1 MLPVVYSIHLI
12 VAKMSLA
19 LQPRYGTNEIIQLD
33 PRKGE
38 RNYSILIINPNT
50 STHMTEALKPILAS
64 MNYQDVHFEYFTA
77 PDSSVEI
84 DGVEIEPIASI
95 NNAEESCKSALNCW
109 PVREFISHYDAF
121 LVACYSAHPFVG
133 RLRGDIAASEGASS
147 TRNKYVTGIFE
158 ASITAALSLVSGFA
172 LQDPINPA
180 EKLQKYQEKGSFGI
194 VTTGSAWKEEL
205 TNAVQGALGYDYED
219 GSSMHF
225 AGVETTGLTAVE
237 LHTTEPE
244 EVRRRIIDATRNL
257 LRNSESR
264 VKVVCL
270 GCAGMAGMEEAV
282 REGCTQE
289 YGHPEGQRVRIVDGV
304 VAGAGNLI
312 TALKA
317 GF

>member
-1 MLPVVYSIHLI
+1 MT
-12 VAKMSLA
+12 SLG
-19 LQPRYGTNEIIQLD
+19 LRYDASEILQLD
-33 PRKGE
+33 PTKGE
-38 RNYSILIINPNT
+38 RDYSILIINPNT

-77 PDSSVEI
+77 PDSIVEV
-84 DGVEIEPIASI
+84 DGVEIVPIASI
-95 NNAEESCKSALNCW
+95 NNAEESCKSSLNCW
-109 PVREFISHYDAF
+109 PVRDFIGHYDAF

-133 RLRGDIAASEGASS
+133 RLRDDIATSEEASS

-172 LQDPINPA
+172 LNEHDPMNPEA
-180 EKLQKYQEKGSFGI
+180 RPQKYQQKGSFGI

-270 GCAGMAGMEEAV
+270 GCAGMAGMEQAV
-282 REGCTQE
+282 REGCIQE
-289 YGHPEGQRVRIVDGV
+289 YGTEGQRVRIVDGV

>member
-1 MLPVVYSIHLI
+1 
-12 VAKMSLA
+12 
-19 LQPRYGTNEIIQLD
+19 
-33 PRKGE
+33 
-38 RNYSILIINPNT
+38 
-50 STHMTEALKPILAS
+50 
-64 MNYQDVHFEYFTA
+64 
-77 PDSSVEI
+77 
-84 DGVEIEPIASI
+84 
-95 NNAEESCKSALNCW
+95 
-109 PVREFISHYDAF
+109 
-121 LVACYSAHPFVG
+121 
-133 RLRGDIAASEGASS
+133 
-147 TRNKYVTGIFE
+147 
-158 ASITAALSLVSGFA
+158 
-172 LQDPINPA
+172 
-180 EKLQKYQEKGSFGI
+180 
-194 VTTGSAWKEEL
+194 
-205 TNAVQGALGYDYED
+205 
-219 GSSMHF
+219 MHF